1 MSEYL
6 GWSERRP
13 PVGTNTSQFKNDF
26 IQGGPVTNSYEKYVK
41 NIFHPMNRMKRDTSQ
56 MIADNGLSASS
67 MLKMERSLGR
77 YAIDDSLDVV
87 DDDNHVFMKSPLD
100 SLYSELGMK
109 SPEVSHELYRQ
120 YTVYIPKQS
129 SEYFAISH
137 GGSRRPERSQVR
149 IAICTLSF
157 PSIFYS
163 DFHVNVQKLRYF
175 FQSSGCY
182 SSFRERGDEEYAKS
196 NHKTL
201 IDYKEF
207 DSSPL
212 SPYLYRDHPYV
223 RTQDTRILGSNFVQ
237 LTSRPKDRFLE
248 KIDQTLAEV
257 RAIPRYD

>member
-1 MSEYL
+1 MSDYL
-6 GWSERRP
+6 GWSERQP
-13 PVGTNTSQFKNDF
+13 PVGTKTSQFKEDF
-26 IQGGPVTNSYEKYVK
+26 IQGGPVTHSYEKYVK

-67 MLKMERSLGR
+67 MLKMERTLGR
-77 YAIDDSLDVV
+77 YAIDDSLDVI

-100 SLYSELGMK
+100 SLYSELGVK
-109 SPEVSHELYRQ
+109 SPEVSHEHYRQ

-137 GGSRRPERSQVR
+137 GGYRRPERSQVR
-149 IAICTLSF
+149 IAICTRSF
-157 PSIFYS
+157 LLAYYFSWHRS
-163 DFHVNVQKLRYF
+163 KLRYF
-175 FQSSGCY
+175 FQSSWCY

-257 RAIPRYD
+257 RAMPRYD

>member
-6 GWSERRP
+6 GWNERRP
-13 PVGTNTSQFKNDF
+13 PFGTDKSKFKDDL
-26 IQGGPVTNSYEKYVK
+26 IVGGPVTHSYEKYVK
-41 NIFHPMNRMKRDTSQ
+41 NIFHPMNRIRRDASQ

-87 DDDNHVFMKSPLD
+87 DDDNNVFMRSSLD
-100 SLYSELGMK
+100 SLYAELGMK
-109 SPEVSHELYRQ
+109 SPEHEHYRQ

-129 SEYFAISH
+129 SEYLRFLTEEIVDPNDHKVRVLFIIS
-137 GGSRRPERSQVR
+137 R
-149 IAICTLSF
+149 
-157 PSIFYS
+157 
-163 DFHVNVQKLRYF
+163 K
-175 FQSSGCY
+175 
-182 SSFRERGDEEYAKS
+182 GDEEYAKS

-223 RTQDTRILGSNFVQ
+223 RSQDTRILGSNFVQ

-257 RAIPRYD
+257 RAMPRYT